1 MCSVKKKLL
10 SCLLVVVMVLSI
22 IPATVFATGDATVV
36 SNPGDLIAAI
46 EAIPEGGSG
55 EITIQG
61 VWAQLDQGIYIE
73 NKDITFN
80 LVSTTLVT
88 AADEYGNGQPV
99 ILGYGANITIN
110 ADDNSSMQA
119 IGHTGNM
126 GVVRIDNSSDWN
138 EVTQNYEEEFNLT
151 VNGGHYTCTEEIPEG
166 YTPDYVFVA
175 TPGSNVVLADVV
187 CNGMVEAIALPNLNL
202 PVPGKLTIHSG
213 KFTNDILEYASDG
226 KYACEY
232 NGSYYVRDKEMTD
245 AFKKPLTNGKIVF
258 NYAKPSAMGEAT
270 WLISE
275 DFCIAN
281 PDFYFDPEG
290 FKDDFT
296 KLELGIYYG
305 TAKEEFHV
313 VDVVWDYDADV
324 LKVAQGFIE
333 KFPEDRPWFNVSDLE
348 LVNYWAYRNPDSEID
363 SLANY
368 SGELKEI
375 LGNNNFLYTIE
386 DRGGSDDTFYTE
398 RIGSAKLIF
407 DDKVYFASGMI
418 GARAEHAIYVPES
431 TANTRDALLAAA
443 QKRIDDYI
451 GKNVV
456 KITAATDTVTDYRN
470 SEIAGYDSWLATA
483 QRELA
488 EAQATLAAEQ
498 AKGPS
503 QWDSNL
509 MIQCQFKIMEC
520 EGNIRDIPGYKQY
533 FIDSFNEGG
542 DLYFLQKATGDF
554 FFDVEV
560 IKTGE
565 TFKCIVIKD
574 DTKLTVPTYATTDFN
589 TNVSVATKSSSVP
602 LDTIIE
608 VEKLTSGTE
617 YDKIKKAI
625 NVEDSVTYD
634 IKLHSDST
642 DKYVTKLDDGS
653 FEVRIPIPE
662 GWDKENLEVYYVD
675 DKEEVTTYDVTPKEN
690 YAVFLTNH
698 FSAYTLATVK
708 ANTTPT
714 KAPATGDMT
723 GLLVWSMA
731 MLTSGG
737 VTVATITDKRKKR

>member
-1 MCSVKKKLL
+1 
-10 SCLLVVVMVLSI
+10 
-22 IPATVFATGDATVV
+22 
-36 SNPGDLIAAI
+36 
-46 EAIPEGGSG
+46 
-55 EITIQG
+55 
-61 VWAQLDQGIYIE
+61 
-73 NKDITFN
+73 
-80 LVSTTLVT
+80 
-88 AADEYGNGQPV
+88 
-99 ILGYGANITIN
+99 
-110 ADDNSSMQA
+110 MQA

-296 KLELGIYYG
+296 KLELEIYYG

-368 SGELKEI
+368 SGELKSI

-386 DRGGSDDTFYTE
+386 ERAGSDDIFYTE
-398 RIGSAKLIF
+398 RMGSAKLIF
-407 DDKVYFASGMI
+407 DNKVYFATEMI

-431 TANTRDALLAAA
+431 TAETIDALAVAA

-456 KITAATDTVTDYRN
+456 KITAANEMVTDYYN
-470 SEIAGYDSWLATA
+470 NTLVEFD
-483 QRELA
+483 REMT
-488 EAQATLAAEQ
+488 EAQDIFDREAAKSENERDWTAYSNAKNTL
-498 AKGPS
+498 
-503 QWDSNL
+503 DST
-509 MIQCQFKIMEC
+509 
-520 EGNIRDIPGYKQY
+520 PGYKQY

-542 DLYFLQKATGDF
+542 DLHFLEKATGDF

-565 TFKCIVIKD
+565 TYKFVVIKD

-625 NVEDSVTYD
+625 DVEQSVTFD

-714 KAPATGDMT
+714 KAPATGDIT
-723 GLLVWSMA
+723 GLWVWSMA